1 MSVRQRE
8 HVEAH
13 ERVRRPNAEPDEVV
27 VIVEYR
33 ESVQKL
39 GRQISS
45 GIPGLRH
52 GCTICSV
59 RRRLPACPRWP
70 DAFAV
75 TRVGNLERRDA
86 TRRDSAMLLLIVM
99 RNPGLAL
106 IPAKAV

>member
-39 GRQISS
+39 GRQDFVRD
-45 GIPGLRH
+45 PWLTAWLHGLF
-52 GCTICSV
+52 CPSAA
-59 RRRLPACPRWP
+59 ACPRWP

-86 TRRDSAMLLLIVM
+86 RRRDSAMLLLIVM